1 LSIDPPERLLDA
13 SVASAR
19 AAALQSLLAS
29 RLSRAAGDE
38 PLQIV
43 WGPLEV
49 LSDRQSLRLPFTG
62 VRPGSDGGQTG
73 VRPPIIRLK
82 VALFPYDPKH
92 QTFINVYEDAAL
104 RQQIILGATR
114 DTFEYFSGSPR
125 GTLAVVRRF
134 VAAGIHHI

>member
-1 LSIDPPERLLDA
+1 MRFVPPRALAWLLVLLGCALPASAHPVPFSYLDLRVGANGLTGAVTVHVFDAAHDLSIDPPERLLDA

-29 RLSRAAGDE
+29 RLSLAAGDE

-62 VRPGSDGGQTG
+62 VRPGSDG
-73 VRPPIIRLK
+73 
-82 VALFPYDPKH
+82 
-92 QTFINVYEDAAL
+92 
-104 RQQIILGATR
+104 
-114 DTFEYFSGSPR
+114 
-125 GTLAVVRRF
+125 
-134 VAAGIHHI
+134 